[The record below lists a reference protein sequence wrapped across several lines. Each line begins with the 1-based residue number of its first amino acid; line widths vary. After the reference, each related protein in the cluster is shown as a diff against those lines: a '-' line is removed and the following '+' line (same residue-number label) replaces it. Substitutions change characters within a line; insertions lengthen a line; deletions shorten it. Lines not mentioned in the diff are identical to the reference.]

1 MRGFRVATILIILIG
16 CQVSE
21 VMPER
26 KMVIIANKEFKGRI
40 VIYENGKSNRWDTLG
55 LDYFSII
62 YEFQNDEKEKNIIYE
77 NGKKYR
83 FGMYSFTDNDN
94 LPYCY
99 FDVNVT
105 GDTVRLVYDENQ
117 SLRSWD
123 K

>member
-62 YEFQNDEKEKNIIYE
+62 YE